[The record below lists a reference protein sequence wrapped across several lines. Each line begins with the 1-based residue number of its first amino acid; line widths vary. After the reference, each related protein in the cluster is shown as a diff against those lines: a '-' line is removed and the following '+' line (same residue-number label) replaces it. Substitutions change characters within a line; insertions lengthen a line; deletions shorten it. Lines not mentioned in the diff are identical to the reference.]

1 LNKEA
6 SEILFTPETLFPI
19 NAEIFEALLGMQR
32 HELNCKIKSNGT
44 EESITDGEALFHLVI
59 SKIYEQGVKFTSPG
73 NSKKRNFIVWF
84 NSHFINDSP
93 YSYQIEIK
101 KQFFDRIYEMVLK
114 LNIESY
120 PIQQIINKAGN
131 SILVNINNEARF
143 TPLGKELLNSIFQQT
158 KINWN
163 LYI

>member
-1 LNKEA
+1 MNKQA

-32 HELNCKIKSNGT
+32 HELNCKIKSNGA
-44 EESITDGEALFHLVI
+44 EEIITDGEALFHLVI

-84 NSHFINDSP
+84 NSHFINDSL

-101 KQFFDRIYEMVLK
+101 KQFFDRIYEMVFK
-114 LNIESY
+114 LVLDSV
-120 PIQQIINKAGN
+120 PVQQIKNKAGN
-131 SILVNINNEARF
+131 LIPIKINNEERF
-143 TPLGKELLNSIFQQT
+143 TSLGKEFLLNLF
-158 KINWN
+158 K
-163 LYI
+163 